1 MRIFEKIIRFF
12 FNYTFF
18 FRMRFFFEYAF
29 FLAKLYVFFNYT
41 FFYQNY
47 TFFFR
52 MRFLPK
58 LYVFLKMRIFFPMRF
73 FLHIRFLYVFQ
84 QNYTYLCVFFKLCP
98 VLYVFFL
105 FWKLVT
111 MQLVRWAPITPL
123 STLLNVCVEGVEVE
137 DRALGG
143 LVCRGRWCLQVG

>member
-1 MRIFEKIIRFF
+1 
-12 FNYTFF
+12 
-18 FRMRFFFEYAF
+18 MRFFFWVCV
-29 FLAKLYVFFNYT
+29 FLPKLYVFFNYM
-41 FFYQNY
+41 
-47 TFFFR
+47 FFFQDAFFWVCV
-52 MRFLPK
+52 FLPK
-58 LYVFLKMRIFFPMRF
+58 LCVFLKMRIFFPDAF
-73 FLHIRFLYVFQ
+73 FLLHIRFLYVFQ
-84 QNYTYLCVFFKLCP
+84 QNYTYLCVFLCVFFKLCP

-137 DRALGG
+137 ERALGG